1 MSRFALPLILL
12 QVCAGQTSGDWLER
26 QKAALA
32 KQKQSVDARVGA
44 EAGFGASIEKQ
55 KQSTAKQRE
64 KAVPMSQWE
73 WSPAAKAILEVSP
86 VAIGCMPP
94 GLQGYDGL
102 IDKHARQAGL
112 SAILLRA
119 VVKKESAFNPCAVS
133 RAGAKGLMQ
142 LMPETAEMLGVA
154 DPFDP
159 EENLRGGS
167 QFLKMMLD
175 RYGGDVA
182 LALGAYNA
190 GPGRVDKLRRVPGI
204 PETQDYVKTIL
215 GSLGVGA
222 VGTY

>member
-1 MSRFALPLILL
+1 MIPLIVL

-32 KQKQSVDARVGA
+32 KQRESVEGKASSQ
-44 EAGFGASIEKQ
+44 AGFGASIEKQ

-64 KAVPMSQWE
+64 KAAPMSQWE

-86 VAIGCMPP
+86 VAIGCSPSGSP
-94 GLQGYDGL
+94 TYDGL
-102 IDKHARQAGL
+102 IDKHAKEAGL
-112 SAILLRA
+112 SAALLRA
-119 VVKKESAFNPCAVS
+119 VIRRESGFDPCAVS

-167 QFLKMMLD
+167 KFLKMLLD
-175 RYGGDVA
+175 RYGGDLS

-190 GPGRVDKLRRVPGI
+190 GPGRVDKLGRVPAI
-204 PETQDYVKTIL
+204 AETQEYVKAIL
-215 GSLGVGA
+215 GSLNAGLAGVN
-222 VGTY
+222 

>member
-1 MSRFALPLILL
+1 MGRIVISLVLI
-12 QVCAGQTSGDWLER
+12 QVCFAQTGGGWLER

-32 KQKQSVDARVGA
+32 KQKESVDGRAGGG
-44 EAGFGASIEKQ
+44 AGFEASIEKQ
-55 KQSTAKQRE
+55 KQSTGKQRE

-86 VAIGCMPP
+86 VAIGCSSS
-94 GLQGYDGL
+94 GLPAYDGL

-112 SAILLRA
+112 SAALLRA
-119 VVKKESAFNPCAVS
+119 VVRKESAFNPCAVS

-190 GPGRVDKLRRVPGI
+190 GPGRVDKLRKVPAI
-204 PETQDYVKTIL
+204 PETQDYVRTIL
-215 GSLGVGA
+215 GSMNAGLVEEN
-222 VGTY
+222 

>member
-12 QVCAGQTSGDWLER
+12 QVCAGQTAGDWLER

-32 KQKQSVDARVGA
+32 KQKQSVDARAGA

-86 VAIGCMPP
+86 VATGCMPP
-94 GLQGYDGL
+94 GLQGYDGM

-112 SAILLRA
+112 SAALLRA

-175 RYGGDVA
+175 RYGGDMA

-190 GPGRVDKLRRVPGI
+190 GPGRVDKLRKVPAI